1 MAPPD
6 QETQSGAWLECQI
19 KEADPPN
26 HKAQPEGKPSQ
37 KTGSRLTKPEPLIA
51 IPSCTYHYHWTHLEP
66 QVEFIISLECYK
78 IGYVSPMVITQENLG
93 VNKQNIEIQ
102 QSKHITIKSYNI
114 IKDDSKRVKT
124 E

>member
-1 MAPPD
+1 
-6 QETQSGAWLECQI
+6 
-19 KEADPPN
+19 
-26 HKAQPEGKPSQ
+26 
-37 KTGSRLTKPEPLIA
+37 
-51 IPSCTYHYHWTHLEP
+51 
-66 QVEFIISLECYK
+66 
-78 IGYVSPMVITQENLG
+78 MVITQENLG